1 MSRVY
6 KCDRCGN
13 IMDIKDYLTTEYEIR
28 RVIKNG
34 LQAEKTFDLCPE
46 CCVEL
51 ESWLGEK
58 NELEHIRSKE

>member
-13 IMDIKDYLTTEYEIR
+13 IMDIKDYLATNYEIH
-28 RVIKNG
+28 RVAKGIGDLKN
-34 LQAEKTFDLCPE
+34 EKQFDLCPK

-51 ESWLGEK
+51 ESWLGNQE
-58 NELEHIRSKE
+58 ET

>member
-1 MSRVY
+1 MSKVY

-13 IMDIKDYLTTEYEIR
+13 IMDIKDYLATEYEIR
-28 RVIKNG
+28 RVPLHDLK
-34 LQAEKTFDLCPE
+34 EEMKFDLCPK

-58 NELEHIRSKE
+58 NELEHNTSV